1 MFLLKSKGII
11 QGVIEDRFGIKSDE
25 VIQSVPQ
32 RSLPYEWEGAPE
44 GTKSYAI
51 VFQDYDNVPDEG
63 FSWIHW
69 LAADIPADV
78 TSLEENA
85 SRTDSGLIQGTNSW
99 SIPYGPYEGIDRDLT
114 LHYGGP
120 APERKHEYETRIYA
134 LDTVLGLEPGFYYN
148 ELLRAMEGHVLAEAV
163 IKGYYEG

>member
-1 MFLLKSKGII
+1 MFQLISNGIK
-11 QGVIEDRFGIKSDE
+11 QGLIEDRFGVNSDE
-25 VIQSVPQ
+25 VVQGVPQ
-32 RSLPYEWEGAPE
+32 RSLPYVWQGAPV

-69 LAADIPADV
+69 LAADIPAEI

-85 SRTDSGLIQGTNSW
+85 SREDDSLIQGTNSW
-99 SIPYGPYEGIDRDLT
+99 SIPYGPYADIEKDLT

-120 APERKHEYETRIYA
+120 APERKHEYETKIYA
-134 LDTVLGLEPGFYYN
+134 LDTLLGIQKGFYYN
-148 ELLRAMEGHVLAEAV
+148 ELLRAMEGHVLAEATL
-163 IKGYYEG
+163 KGYYGV

>member
-1 MFLLKSKGII
+1 MFRLISSGIRD
-11 QGVIEDRFGIKSDE
+11 GFIEDRFGIKSDE
-25 VIQSVPQ
+25 VIQGVPQ
-32 RSLPYEWEGAPE
+32 RSLPYEWEGAPA

-63 FSWIHW
+63 FSWLHW
-69 LAADIPADV
+69 LVADIPAELS
-78 TSLEENA
+78 SLAENA
-85 SRTDSGLIQGTNSW
+85 SRTDPSLIQGVNSW
-99 SIPYGPYEGIDRDLT
+99 SVPYGPYAEIEKDLT

-134 LDTVLGLEPGFYYN
+134 LDTVLGLKQGFYYN

-163 IKGYYEG
+163 LKGYYGG

>member
-1 MFLLKSKGII
+1 VFRLTSKGII
-11 QGVIEDRFGIKSDE
+11 EGVIEDRFGNLSGE
-25 VIQSVPQ
+25 VVQGVPQ

-69 LAADIPADV
+69 LTADLPAEA
-78 TSLEENA
+78 TSVEENA
-85 SRTDSGLIQGTNSW
+85 SRIDESLIQGVNSW
-99 SIPYGPYEGIDRDLT
+99 SVPYGPYADIDPDLT

-120 APERKHEYETRIYA
+120 APERRHEYETRIYA
-134 LDTVLGLEPGFYYN
+134 LDTVLGMKPGFYYN
-148 ELLRAMEGHVLAEAV
+148 ELLRAMEGHILAEAV
-163 IKGYYEG
+163 LKGYYGG